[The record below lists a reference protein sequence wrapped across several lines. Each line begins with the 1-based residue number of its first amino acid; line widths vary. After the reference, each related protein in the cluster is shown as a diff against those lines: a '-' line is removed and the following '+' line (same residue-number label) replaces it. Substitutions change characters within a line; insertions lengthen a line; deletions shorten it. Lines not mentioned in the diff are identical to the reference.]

1 MVAALDIPHTV
12 SSSEIK
18 NTYQKMTLRHHPNK
32 VPESDRPDAERRFNK
47 EIAKAYEWIGN
58 KGKRELYDRF
68 VDRGL
73 GPNFVPGLLD
83 GACPGASFSSRG
95 GGEGGRGGGVGG
107 GAFTSETEGCRGVRV
122 RGVEGAACP
131 LRGWRHAGVPSTD
144 VDPNKILREMTGGQF
159 VTGNGTMPPGSTAVA
174 SSVWPGLP

>member
-58 KGKRELYDRF
+58 KGKRELYNRF
-68 VDRGL
+68 VDRSL

-107 GAFTSETEGCRGVRV
+107 GALTSETEGCRGFGGWRGRLAL
-122 RGVEGAACP
+122 RGVGGAPGGHCP
-131 LRGWRHAGVPSTD
+131 TSTRTRYP
-144 VDPNKILREMTGGQF
+144 VR
-159 VTGNGTMPPGSTAVA
+159 
-174 SSVWPGLP
+174 

>member
-58 KGKRELYDRF
+58 KGKRELYNRF
-68 VDRGL
+68 VDRSL

-107 GAFTSETEGCRGVRV
+107 GALTSETEGCRGVR
-122 RGVEGAACP
+122 GVEGVARP
-131 LRGWRHAGVPSTD
+131 SRGRGCAGGPSPD
-144 VDPNKILREMTGGQF
+144 VDPNEIPREMTGGRF
-159 VTGNGTMPPGSTAVA
+159 ATGNGTMPPGSTAVA
-174 SSVWPGLP
+174 SSVWPGSP